1 MKVRQS
7 SVSISGKSSLSLF
20 QNMLRL
26 LIWNMHIIIKTVI
39 NRMHAHS
46 NHPVLPTPLACATSI
61 IWLKIRVAHCCYL
74 CCFSLSPLS
83 RRLQHSGSG
92 STVCAPQSLLLRC
105 FVYNIAR
112 ASTLCRRRFCV
123 CYFRLVRLFFRSAFI
138 LVTYSDKAS
147 SVPNWICI
155 CN

>member
-1 MKVRQS
+1 MKIRHS

-20 QNMLRL
+20 QYMFRQL
-26 LIWNMHIIIKTVI
+26 LWNMHIIIKTAI
-39 NRMHAHS
+39 NRMHAHLS
-46 NHPVLPTPLACATSI
+46 HPVLPTPLACATSI
-61 IWLKIRVAHCCYL
+61 IWSNIRVAHCCCL
-74 CCFSLSPLS
+74 CCFSLLS
-83 RRLQHSGSG
+83 RRLQHAGSG
-92 STVCAPQSLLLRC
+92 SAVCAPQSLLLRC

-112 ASTLCRRRFCV
+112 ASALCRRRICV

-147 SVPNWICI
+147 SASNWICI

>member
-46 NHPVLPTPLACATSI
+46 NHPVLPTPLASQLRSYGSTFELRTVSI
-61 IWLKIRVAHCCYL
+61 SVA
-74 CCFSLSPLS
+74 SLSLLS

-92 STVCAPQSLLLRC
+92 STACAPQSLLLRC